1 MALAGANVS
10 DVSLQLI
17 SECPATAF
25 RLGRVHLSGQVD
37 GEWCGGRVSAES
49 SVPVPAD
56 QEHCEGAYVDP
67 LWEPPEPAEYAF
79 DCSQGCAKC
88 VYGENENGIYVCTN
102 DRDSI
107 TTGCNGSTSPGLE
120 YTQHRTRLTGSLD
133 ESWCWSAIN
142 GLTGTE
148 AELNATCTQFYV
160 DPADPDTPASYAGG
174 CTRGCSACY
183 LGTRANGD
191 YVCKSTPAQ
200 YTVAQAWPL
209 GLTPSAQALS
219 AARHRFLLANMT
231 TQNTYCLQL
240 GLRQNRG

>member
-1 MALAGANVS
+1 M
-10 DVSLQLI
+10 
-17 SECPATAF
+17 
-25 RLGRVHLSGQVD
+25 
-37 GEWCGGRVSAES
+37 SAES

-160 DPADPDTPASYAGG
+160 DPADPD
-174 CTRGCSACY
+174 
-183 LGTRANGD
+183 
-191 YVCKSTPAQ
+191 
-200 YTVAQAWPL
+200 
-209 GLTPSAQALS
+209 LS
-219 AARHRFLLANMT
+219 LIHI
-231 TQNTYCLQL
+231 
-240 GLRQNRG
+240 